1 MEKRGDSVEVF
12 PVGLDF
18 DFCVAKT
25 APHVLD
31 SQQTSNYQF
40 LQDFTTLTEEDIDEL
55 IKESLKNKKTAELK
69 VCRNLK
75 ADIMAFKTQK
85 NAPEYTRAVEQN
97 LIKKYVAK
105 MEDAEKQYSQAGRE
119 DLATECR
126 EELEVLKKL
135 LPKPVEASEIQYY
148 IQDSADYMGWT
159 KGDKIEISKKEMGP
173 VIKFLK
179 EHFPT
184 ADGKIISEVVKQ
196 YVV

>member
-1 MEKRGDSVEVF
+1 MI
-12 PVGLDF
+12 
-18 DFCVAKT
+18 
-25 APHVLD
+25 
-31 SQQTSNYQF
+31 N
-40 LQDFTTLTEEDIDEL
+40 IDEL
-55 IKESLKNKKTAELK
+55 IKDSLKNKKATELK
-69 VCRNLK
+69 VYRNLK

-85 NAPEYTRAVEQN
+85 NAPEYNEASEISIIR
-97 LIKKYVAK
+97 KYATK
-105 MEDAEKQYSQAGRE
+105 MDDAEKQYFQAGRE

-135 LPKPVEASEIQYY
+135 LPKPVKASEIQNY
-148 IQDSADYMGWT
+148 ILDSADYMGWN